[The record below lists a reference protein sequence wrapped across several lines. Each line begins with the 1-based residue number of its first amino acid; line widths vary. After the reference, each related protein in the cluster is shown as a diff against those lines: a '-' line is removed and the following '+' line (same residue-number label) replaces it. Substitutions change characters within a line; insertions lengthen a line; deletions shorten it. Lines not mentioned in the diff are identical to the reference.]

1 MACCSTITP
10 SMNSSQKRSGGL
22 FDLPKSAKKRRP
34 FSSSNL
40 SASSSTSS
48 NSNKTMVTT
57 MTSLSTSDRPVIVI
71 DEKNNKESLF
81 GSMNSNSTP
90 NMFYLNNQTNTNDEN
105 NQTKAELMERIRNEA
120 KRLIKR
126 RQINLNDITPD
137 VNSSSSYSNNS
148 TLLNV
153 NYNAFCSKSKLCSA
167 STSSLNTCKSP
178 TLSSNVI
185 SSSSSTTTSSLSST
199 SSKYNT
205 LNHNDMPIFSM
216 NQVNQ
221 ICERLLKEREQTLRE
236 HYDKLLSQKLSEQ
249 YDAFVKFTH
258 EQIQRKFESSQC
270 SYVS

>member
-1 MACCSTITP
+1 MAFCSTITP
-10 SMNSSQKRSGGL
+10 SMNAAQKRSGGL

-40 SASSSTSS
+40 SASSTSS

-57 MTSLSTSDRPVIVI
+57 MTSLSASDRPVIVI
-71 DEKNNKESLF
+71 DEKNNKESPF
-81 GSMNSNSTP
+81 GSTNSTS
-90 NMFYLNNQTNTNDEN
+90 NMFYLNNQTSNNDEN

-137 VNSSSSYSNNS
+137 VNSSSTYSNDSSLLSVNS
-148 TLLNV
+148 ASL
-153 NYNAFCSKSKLCSA
+153 SKSKLCST
-167 STSSLNTCKSP
+167 STSTLNTCKLPMLAS
-178 TLSSNVI
+178 TVISTSTSSA
-185 SSSSSTTTSSLSST
+185 SSSSAT
-199 SSKYNT
+199 SKYST
-205 LNHNDMPIFSM
+205 LNHNDLPIFSM

-236 HYDKLLSQKLSEQ
+236 HYDKLLAQKLSEQ